1 MKPNYHN
8 IIDMCIDEGVK
19 FALNDTEGMPYEL
32 DLLERLAQRI
42 SNEIWCQLDTYFD
55 FDDTNN

>member
-42 SNEIWCQLDTYFD
+42 SNEIWCQLDLYFT
-55 FDDTNN
+55 FDETP

>member
-1 MKPNYHN
+1 MKVNYSN

-42 SNEIWCQLDTYFD
+42 SNEIWCQLDLYFT
-55 FDDTNN
+55 FDESP

>member
-1 MKPNYHN
+1 MKPNYYN

-19 FALNDTEGMPYEL
+19 FALNDTEGMPHQL

-42 SNEIWCQLDTYFD
+42 STEIWCQLDMYFTFTD
-55 FDDTNN
+55 NDN

>member
-1 MKPNYHN
+1 MELKIQALLAH
-8 IIDMCIDEGVK
+8 CIDEGVV

-42 SNEIWCQLDTYFD
+42 SNEIWCQLDLYFT
-55 FDDTNN
+55 FDETP